1 MESLETL
8 SCSQDHEEVRLLEL
22 GVTSFHRC
30 RIHFTI
36 AGLRALLPI
45 PMTRVS
51 HEVVD
56 FSIKKLLIALVG
68 LKFQSIEQGPHCA
81 RT

>member
-1 MESLETL
+1 MCPGAVGHVIPPLSYFTL
-8 SCSQDHEEVRLLEL
+8 PSQ
-22 GVTSFHRC
+22 GFYA
-30 RIHFTI
+30 F
-36 AGLRALLPI
+36 LPI
-45 PMTRVS
+45 PMTPVS